1 MSWPRRITALG
12 GGRGEGEGEAPE
24 SACLCLTTSGGT
36 ATVDNPTGGS
46 RCFCTTV
53 SGGSASVQVG
63 CVCRTVSG
71 GAANAQVLCRCATR
85 SGGTATMNNAPA
97 AFANGYAARRRV
109 VLEAMPDLPA
119 ETLADFPQPIP
130 GALLAGLLKDAAHAG
145 RVQSSAGW
153 DIRVETGGDNP
164 SGTGGAKLDHH
175 VAAYDPAAG
184 TPFLFARHQRRSA
197 VREVLFVYYGK
208 AGLSASEAN
217 PAGTW
222 VAAAAARFWPSG
234 ADVTGHGLSFATLSG
249 ITTAGVTI
257 AGLPGA
263 RMVAASYAR
272 LNLVAGGILNG
283 IGAVTTHYL
292 AKFAS
297 PFPNDGNGERVG
309 GTAAGTA
316 DFSQF
321 VASGVFNSG
330 WIPEDASGNRGGQN
344 NSVALNTPGDVD
356 AGNIHSWH
364 FTNQSGQNSHIWRD
378 GVQLAT
384 TFSGGGNDHTAGT
397 IGIDGT
403 ENDSL
408 GAGTGAQTAAIPGD
422 YGPSVLYSKVPSR
435 TWIAAYD
442 RCLLD
447 PLAWMGV
454 GAEELPGDAAG
465 SPVAMP
471 VPATVTAG
479 AQSDID
485 VTSPAFVPAGA
496 TAPVLS
502 TVGTAA
508 DGGGPAHGSV
518 SAASGK
524 ARLLESAAY
533 SGADRFGF
541 TLSASGKLLVPARSI
556 VTVQPVVVAGKAPF
570 YVPNLSGLAPQVIT
584 SESDLTA
591 WFNGGNYAT
600 KYAYVG
606 TGVSLSARTVS
617 STNGASKAHP
627 CYVIAARSAGSPPWS
642 SAQNE
647 DFSPRASVTN
657 LTLNAPFVWYDGFV
671 HKPGAAACVT
681 IVGSDSFVTRGWI
694 RRTVG
699 AHGVAVDTH
708 PSPRTR
714 IGCNLFDS
722 DGGAGSTADISQYF
736 KQVPA
741 NNPDYWDTYGNAHV
755 AILAADQT
763 SGMCLYAQP
772 GYDSGNPAISPPTE
786 LDLSQPHSFWRGC
799 HIRTNT
805 HFGVYAKHIPNF
817 VECDAAFADG
827 TGSISGH
834 SHVFAFRGGSS
845 VGGRMLY
852 LRAQCL
858 PFTKGATSGNRQAFA
873 LQSWYHEIGWSE
885 AVGGVINVYAF
896 CPQHDANG
904 NPVYNVNPGDGYKPL
919 QQARYCDV
927 HHTKGLLCLG
937 AIRTDSTFGP
947 EGKLQNVVVAEHEGE
962 IVDVAGRTV
971 AFDGRAG
978 HGNITSTG
986 HTWIETSGPNA
997 CKIFD
1002 VDPQGR
1008 PARPASLSIPRSQAG
1023 PGCPTTTPW
1032 DGVGQWPK
1040 IEDYGSA
1047 PWS

>member
-1 MSWPRRITALG
+1 VSWPRRITALG

-119 ETLADFPQPIP
+119 VTLADFPQPIP

-272 LNLVAGGILNG
+272 LNLAAGGILNG

-309 GTAAGTA
+309 GTGAGTA

-321 VASGVFNSG
+321 VASGVFSSG

-344 NSVALNTPGDVD
+344 NSVKLDDATLVDVGNT
-356 AGNIHSWH
+356 HSWH
-364 FTNQSGQNSHIWRD
+364 FANQSGQNSHIWRD

-384 TFSGGGNDHTAGT
+384 TFNGGGNDHTAGT

-408 GAGTGAQTAAIPGD
+408 GAGTGAQTTAIPGD
-422 YGPSVLYSKVPSR
+422 YGPSVIYSKVPSR

-447 PLAWMGV
+447 PLAWLGV

-471 VPATVTAG
+471 APATVTAG
-479 AQSDID
+479 VQSDID
-485 VTSPAFVPAGA
+485 VAAPAFVPTGA

-502 TVGTAA
+502 A

-524 ARLLESAAY
+524 ARLLEAAT
-533 SGADRFGF
+533 AVPITDRFGF
-541 TLSASGKLLVPARSI
+541 TLSASGRLLVPARSI
-556 VTVQPVVVAGKAPF
+556 VTVQPGIVLTTAPF
-570 YVPNLSGLAPQVIT
+570 FVPNLPASQQSIT
-584 SESDLTA
+584 SDAQLTS
-591 WFNGGNYAT
+591 FLNGSPNPANVYAF
-600 KYAYVG
+600 VRLG
-606 TGVSLSARTVS
+606 TSLGARTFS
-617 STNGASKAHP
+617 QAIGTKAHP
-627 CYVIAARSAGSPPWS
+627 LYIVAERPATGGQGNFAGRASTGAIVTTAGFYWFDGLIHKAGS
-642 SAQNE
+642 AQWCA
-647 DFSPRASVTN
+647 FPRN
-657 LTLNAPFVWYDGFV
+657 NDNFY
-671 HKPGAAACVT
+671 
-681 IVGSDSFVTRGWI
+681 TRGWFQPG
-694 RRTVG
+694 TD
-699 AHGVAVDTH
+699 AHGVTGGGGWEPGYPGTSAL
-708 PSPRTR
+708 RTR
-714 IGCNLFDS
+714 IGLCLFDS
-722 DGGAGSTADISQYF
+722 DGRVPAGNTADIDQQFS
-736 KQVPA
+736 KTVA
-741 NNPDYWDTYGNAHV
+741 TNPDYWDCYLNDHYPTTTNA
-755 AILAADQT
+755 AALAG
-763 SGMCLYAQP
+763 GMALYAEP
-772 GYDSGNPAISPPTE
+772 GVPFPASAPG
-786 LDLSQPHSFWRGC
+786 DLGQPHSFWRRC
-799 HIRTNT
+799 RIRTT
-805 HFGVYAKHIPNF
+805 TKFGVYMKHNPHI
-817 VECDAAFADG
+817 VECDGAYSDKNDAIGGGA
-827 TGSISGH
+827 
-834 SHVFAFRGGSS
+834 HVFGFRGNSS
-845 VGGRMLY
+845 QGGKILRVRAVCVAGTDSGDSNQSICLQSYHHELGWCTGVGGPIKLF
-852 LRAQCL
+852 CL
-858 PFTKGATSGNRQAFA
+858 V
-873 LQSWYHEIGWSE
+873 E
-885 AVGGVINVYAF
+885 
-896 CPQHDANG
+896 
-904 NPVYNVNPGDGYKPL
+904 NPTDKPL
-919 QQARYCDV
+919 QQARYADV
-927 HHTKGLLCLG
+927 HHCNGRLVLG
-937 AIRTDSTFGP
+937 AIRPNWGAPT
-947 EGKLQNVVVAEHEGE
+947 GKLQNVVVSAHTGA
-962 IVDVAGRTV
+962 IVDNDSKVVTFNGTT
-971 AFDGRAG
+971 GQ
-978 HGNITSTG
+978 ITST
-986 HTWIETSGPNA
+986 HTWIETTGANA
-997 CKIFD
+997 CKIFTN
-1002 VDPQGR
+1002 DPQGR
-1008 PARPASLSIPRSQAG
+1008 PDKGSVTLARSDVGPASND
-1023 PGCPTTTPW
+1023 PGITPW
-1032 DGVGQWPK
+1032 DGIGQWPD
-1040 IEDYGSA
+1040 IADYT
-1047 PWS
+1047 